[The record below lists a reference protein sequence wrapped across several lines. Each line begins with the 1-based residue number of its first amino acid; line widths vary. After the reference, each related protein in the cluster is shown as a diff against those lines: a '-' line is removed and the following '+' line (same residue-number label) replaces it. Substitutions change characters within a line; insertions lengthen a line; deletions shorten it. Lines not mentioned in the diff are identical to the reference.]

1 MNKAPN
7 LIEDFHMALDPAYF
21 SRRVGLPPDDWQ
33 ERLLR
38 SRSKRILLNCSRQS
52 GKTTTI
58 GTLESHAAIY
68 LDGIQIINVAPGLRQ
83 SRELFRK
90 VMMAYRIAGKPV
102 RARVEN
108 KLELELVND
117 SRVVALPGSEGTIR
131 GFSGIDW
138 LVFEEASRIPD
149 ALYHSVRPMIATRP
163 DARIIIPSTPFGS
176 RGFFYEQW
184 LETVGKKL
192 NRAFGDIIGKT
203 HVDEWEYFEV
213 NAEDCPRISPEF
225 LAEEKAVMGDWWY
238 QQEYMCKFQD
248 AQGAAFR
255 AQDIE
260 KIVQDNIAVWSL

>member
-1 MNKAPN
+1 MSAALS
-7 LIEDFHMALDPAYF
+7 LIEDFHMALDPAHF
-21 SRRVGLPPDDWQ
+21 SRKVGLPPDDWQ
-33 ERLLR
+33 ERLLQ
-38 SRSKRILLNCSRQS
+38 SSAKRILLNCSRQS

-58 GTLESHAAIY
+58 GTLEAHAAIY
-68 LDGIQIINVAPGLRQ
+68 HDGIQVINVAPGLRQ

-90 VMMAYRIAGKPV
+90 VMTAYRIAGKPIK
-102 RARVEN
+102 ARVEN

-149 ALYHSVRPMIATRP
+149 VLYHSVRPMIATRP

-184 LETVGKKL
+184 LEIVGKKI
-192 NRAFGDIIGKT
+192 NKAFGDIIGKT
-203 HVDEWEYFEV
+203 SMDEWEYFEV
-213 NAEDCPRISPEF
+213 RAEDCPRIPPEF
-225 LAEEKAVMGDWWY
+225 LEEERASMGDWWF
-238 QQEYMCKFQD
+238 QQEYGCKFQD

-255 AQDIE
+255 SQDIE
-260 KIVQDNIAVWSL
+260 RIVSPGVDAWQF